1 MPPARTPPPPA
12 PGLDAASRDA
22 GTWLFR
28 FHAGTESVTA
38 AGIVDI
44 GRGSAPAARLA
55 GWLMGLPSGG
65 AGQPARV
72 RVERHRAG
80 MVTRERWTRTFGA
93 VTLVTRQ
100 TRVGDRVTER
110 AGPVELRMRCRVTA
124 NGAWYAPEGAALV
137 LGRLRLPLPGP
148 LALQARAR
156 AWPSGDAA
164 FSVAVSVRVPLL
176 GALLSYRGS
185 FTEVTR

>member
-1 MPPARTPPPPA
+1 
-12 PGLDAASRDA
+12 
-22 GTWLFR
+22 
-28 FHAGTESVTA
+28 
-38 AGIVDI
+38 VDV

-55 GWLMGLPSGG
+55 GWLLHLPPAG

-72 RVERHRAG
+72 RVDRHRAG
-80 MVTRERWTRTFGA
+80 AVTRERWARSFGT

-100 TRVGDRVTER
+100 TRTGDRVAER

-124 NGAWYAPEGAALV
+124 NGAWYSPDGAALV
-137 LGRLRLPLPGP
+137 LGRLRVPLPGP
-148 LALQARAR
+148 LAPRARAR
-156 AWPSGDAA
+156 AWTSGDAA